1 MKLYVFPALMLTALL
16 ASCGSGSTPQPG
28 AASNSG
34 SVSSVI
40 DGAAPSA
47 IPIPARAPVIVAF
60 GDSLYAGYQLGPHE
74 SYPARLEAALA
85 ARGHPAH
92 VVNAGVSGDTTADG
106 KARLAFT
113 LDNQPKRPVLVL
125 LGLGGNDMLRGLP
138 PEQAEANL
146 DAIMAELAKRKIPV
160 LLTGMLAVPNL
171 GADYVRKFNQ
181 IYPALALKYKAT
193 LVPFLLQPIVGH
205 PEWQLPDHIHPNA
218 KGIDK
223 VVDGSIG
230 PVLRALNPHV
240 EDVAD

>member
-1 MKLYVFPALMLTALL
+1 MRYTASFMLILIALL
-16 ASCGSGSTPQPG
+16 AGCDSKPTPQPI
-28 AASNSG
+28 ATAN
-34 SVSSVI
+34 SVI
-40 DGAAPSA
+40 DGAPPSA
-47 IPIPARAPVIVAF
+47 VPIPARAPVVLAF

-85 ARGHPAH
+85 ARGHPMH

-113 LDNQPKRPVLVL
+113 LDNQPKRPALVL

-146 DAIMAELAKRKIPV
+146 DAIMAELTRRKIPV
-160 LLTGMLAVPNL
+160 VLTGMLAAPNL
-171 GADYVRKFNQ
+171 GKDYVNKFNQ

-218 KGIDK
+218 QGVDK

-230 PVLRALNPHV
+230 AVLNGLKPPA
-240 EDVAD
+240 EVAD

>member
-1 MKLYVFPALMLTALL
+1 MNRFVLSALILTALL
-16 ASCGSGSTPQPG
+16 SGCGAESAPQPG
-28 AASNSG
+28 ATA
-34 SVSSVI
+34 SSVI
-40 DGAAPSA
+40 DGAPPSA
-47 IPIPARAPVIVAF
+47 VPIPTRAPVVLAF

-85 ARGHPAH
+85 ARGHPMH

-113 LDNQPKRPVLVL
+113 LDNQPRQPALVL

-146 DAIMAELAKRKIPV
+146 DAIMAELRKRKIPV
-160 LLTGMLAVPNL
+160 VLTGMLAAPNL
-171 GADYVRKFNQ
+171 GADYVQKFNQ
-181 IYPALALKYKAT
+181 IYPALALKYQAT

-218 KGIDK
+218 QGVDK

-230 PVLRALNPHV
+230 AVLNGLKPPA
-240 EDVAD
+240 EVAD

>member
-1 MKLYVFPALMLTALL
+1 MNRFVLPALVVTALL
-16 ASCGSGSTPQPG
+16 AGCGAKSTPQPD
-28 AASNSG
+28 ATA
-34 SVSSVI
+34 SSVI
-40 DGAAPSA
+40 DGAPPSA
-47 IPIPARAPVIVAF
+47 VPIPARAPVVLAF

-85 ARGHPAH
+85 ARGTPMH

-113 LDNQPKRPVLVL
+113 LNNQPKQPVLVL

-146 DAIMAELAKRKIPV
+146 DEIMAELQKRQIPV
-160 LLTGMLAVPNL
+160 VLTGMLAAPNL
-171 GADYVRKFNQ
+171 GADYVKKFNQ
-181 IYPALALKYKAT
+181 IYPALALKYKST

-218 KGIDK
+218 QGVDK
-223 VVDGSIG
+223 VVEGSIG
-230 PVLRALNPHV
+230 AVLKGLKPP
-240 EDVAD
+240 EEEGAD

>member
-1 MKLYVFPALMLTALL
+1 MIRFVHSALILTAVL
-16 ASCGSGSTPQPG
+16 AGCGGTSTPQPG
-28 AASNSG
+28 ATASA
-34 SVSSVI
+34 VI
-40 DGAAPSA
+40 DGAAPPAGA
-47 IPIPARAPVIVAF
+47 ISSRAPVVLAF

-85 ARGHPAH
+85 ARAHPMR

-113 LDNQPKRPVLVL
+113 LDNQPKRPSLVL

-146 DAIMAELAKRKIPV
+146 DAIMAELAQRKIPV
-160 LLTGMLAVPNL
+160 VLTGMLAAPNL
-171 GADYVRKFNQ
+171 GKDYVAKFNQ
-181 IYPALALKYKAT
+181 IYPALALKYQAT

-218 KGIDK
+218 QGVDK

-230 PVLRALNPHV
+230 AVLMALHPP
-240 EDVAD
+240 EEEEAD

>member
-1 MKLYVFPALMLTALL
+1 MKLYVLSALVLTAFL
-16 ASCGSGSTPQPG
+16 AGCGSDSISQPAAPFGSGS
-28 AASNSG
+28 A
-34 SVSSVI
+34 SSVI
-40 DGAAPSA
+40 DGAPPSA
-47 IPIPARAPVIVAF
+47 VAIPARAPVILAF

-85 ARGHPAH
+85 ARGHPMH

-113 LDNQPKRPVLVL
+113 LDNQPRQPVLVL

-160 LLTGMLAVPNL
+160 MLTGMLAAPNL
-171 GADYVRKFNQ
+171 GKDYVNKFNQ
-181 IYPALALKYKAT
+181 IYPALALKYQAT

-218 KGIDK
+218 RGVDK
-223 VVDGSIG
+223 VVDGSVG
-230 PVLRALNPHV
+230 AVLKALKPP